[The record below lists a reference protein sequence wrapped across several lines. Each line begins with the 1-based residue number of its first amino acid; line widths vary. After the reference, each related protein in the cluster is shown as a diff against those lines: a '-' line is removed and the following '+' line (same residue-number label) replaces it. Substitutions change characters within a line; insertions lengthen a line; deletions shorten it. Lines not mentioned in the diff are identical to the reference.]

1 YGVLPDKLTVGNVTF
16 HNTPKQKFS
25 QKAVEL
31 MAEAPEESMIV
42 AGSNSRVTEINRA
55 TQFAVNSDGLP
66 IIDVDNGGMTKNK
79 NVIL

>member
-1 YGVLPDKLTVGNVTF
+1 ANCLPCVELDVVKRSSEESGIPEYTSSIRYGVLPDKLTVGNVTF

-42 AGSNSRVTEINRA
+42 AGSNS
-55 TQFAVNSDGLP
+55 
-66 IIDVDNGGMTKNK
+66 
-79 NVIL
+79 